1 MWEQL
6 GNKYCQI
13 PCKTVVCDIGKC
25 WTHQLL
31 RVSTFAS
38 GARGREFES
47 PWPRRR
53 ATYCNPEKSINWRHC
68 LFFTATLDGLFGN
81 TWEHLGTIGSQGGSR
96 LHAEQS
102 RWRVC
107 TPQELLPSLNAQVGL
122 GQALAVFPEL
132 SHECGEVNA
141 NSISGAQR
149 ACTPN
154 EIPCSANCSK
164 LRDHRCEWRIAKLL
178 GCDLPK

>member
-6 GNKYCQI
+6 GNKYRQI

-25 WTHQLL
+25 WTNQLL
-31 RVSTFAS
+31 SVSTFAS

-47 PWPRRR
+47 PWARHLILKNQLIGDTASLYGHSRR
-53 ATYCNPEKSINWRHC
+53 P
-68 LFFTATLDGLFGN
+68 F
-81 TWEHLGTIGSQGGSR
+81 WEHLGTIGSQGGSR

-107 TPQELLPSLNAQVGL
+107 TPQELLPSLNAQVGI